1 MKRLNL
7 GISIALCMLLL
18 GSLGCA
24 TTSQQSQQIQSQ
36 DYTSY
41 WTLEDFLRRANGV
54 QLNGTGDDIQV
65 IIRGH
70 KSISNSFSQPLFVVD
85 GQKAGRNYSRVSSMF
100 ARGEINSVKVLPPG
114 ASAQYGMQGQYGV
127 IKIESKYSGNKN
139 S

>member
-7 GISIALCMLLL
+7 GISIGLCVLLL

-24 TTSQQSQQIQSQ
+24 TTSQHSQAIESQ
-36 DYTSY
+36 NYTSY

-54 QLNGTGDDIQV
+54 QLNGSGDNIQV

-70 KSISNSFSQPLFVVD
+70 KSINNPMSQPLFVVD

-100 ARGEINSVKVLPPG
+100 SPGDINSVKVLPPG
-114 ASAQYGMQGQYGV
+114 SSAQYGMQGQYGV
-127 IKIESKYSGNKN
+127 IEIESTYSGNQN

>member
-7 GISIALCMLLL
+7 GISIGLCLLLL

-24 TTSQQSQQIQSQ
+24 TISQQSEQIKSEE
-36 DYTSY
+36 YTSY
-41 WTLEDFLRRANGV
+41 WTLEDFLRRASSV
-54 QLNGTGDDIQV
+54 QLNGSGNDIQV

-70 KSISNSFSQPLFVVD
+70 KSINNPMSQPLFVVD

-100 ARGEINSVKVLPPG
+100 ARGDINSVKILPPG
-114 ASAQYGMQGQYGV
+114 ASAQYGMQGHYGV
-127 IKIESKYSGNKN
+127 IEIESKYSGTQN

>member
-7 GISIALCMLLL
+7 GISIGLCVLLL
-18 GSLGCA
+18 GSIGCA
-24 TTSQQSQQIQSQ
+24 TTSQHSQAIESQ
-36 DYTSY
+36 DNTTY

-54 QLNGTGDDIQV
+54 QLNGSGNDIQV

-70 KSISNSFSQPLFVVD
+70 KSISNPFSQPLFIVD
-85 GQKAGRNYSRVSSMF
+85 GQKAGRNYYRVSSMF

-114 ASAQYGMQGQYGV
+114 ASAQYGMQGHYGV
-127 IKIESKYSGNKN
+127 IEIESKYSTNQN